1 MAVRGREVEGIA
13 GGIEAASTVKGA
25 FNQNMIFR
33 RMSAETREG
42 FGQVVELDTTMNAID
57 WEAVA
62 GSVFPNADELW
73 GYKNHLG
80 SYLMNTSNGHKQ
92 VVSVFSANVRTGDRQ
107 FEKTNPAGSTPSS
120 IGEFTSIYIVSIYD
134 LTTDQRWEEP
144 IYDHTSSF
152 SPGGS
157 LDMPDWHGNYESSY
171 EQQFIRTNTGSATY
185 GSYFG
190 GAYVLTADYQ
200 KWVHSPTP
208 DSPFFFT
215 ELDDVLYF
223 GNKHTGLLAYY
234 PSSFRGKWL
243 GDGESKNSGTMRR
256 DRSRQAETVRF
267 LTAKSVYSES
277 SVVVDAIAVNGAFDG
292 FEYLTQTE
300 YPKPVGATSIDAR
313 LAVFSGK
320 EIYFSDV
327 LYPTSVVPDNVLFV
341 PSEEDITA
349 IAEHTGNLIIFT
361 ENETWLFR
369 PSPGFIITGG
379 NLVRLADGIGCASMT
394 SVLKASGTLFWMDKR
409 GCYRLG
415 GSLSIERISD
425 DIEPF
430 FNDFITNPLTSY
442 YTTLNGMPAYSD
454 MIEQGS
460 MRLRF
465 DPKMV
470 SSCYF
475 AKIESVVFCIPE
487 MGGALCFSSKGEWGW
502 WSFESNAVQRY
513 NAGDFENVVGVA
525 KNIRNPWVV
534 CDNQEMFLVSSYNQ
548 DEQGERVNQVGYVD
562 TGDNRQTRSR
572 PYSILRYG
580 RGGSLDR
587 SLELGEDRRSLA
599 GQWRSV
605 DEGTTYASNSDHY
618 LYIGKPIPIPSQT
631 TIGTV
636 GGSLSLATPQGSVWV
651 PIEIIPG
658 DRDAAGAAIDYHL
671 HNLTLTFSF
680 DSANWETIPAG
691 AGPQVGGGSEPLWF
705 LPPERQSMEAGWQV
719 LKTLANTVSISY
731 DGATP
736 TTNRPVFGSA
746 PLNLNKR
753 QRNRVIYI
761 PFRPKLNGG
770 VYAAEQGMSIQ
781 ISTKDIRAITA
792 ASTFDSYIPM
802 RAYIWEE
809 TRLGVAEKGNNHQSV
824 YVATSTTPHT
834 ELVAQPVDW
843 AYKTR
848 PIADE
853 GKTQIKGR
861 GLRIIGASRGAASD
875 RLISTWPTGLLNT
888 ISGADYKEWS
898 SQVVDIIPEDD
909 AANTSGEKPAVVL
922 SSNKQTIR
930 TRFKNASTGA
940 LVGNTFNTTNG
951 PTWGTPGV
959 ANSYTY
965 ITDEEETSL
974 LSVSDGIR
982 GQSVSYMMWGHIQN
996 KAEKI
1001 ILHSAKVIVR
1011 ILGGVRRRGR

>member
-42 FGQVVELDTTMNAID
+42 FGQVVELDTTMAAIG
-57 WEAVA
+57 WEEVV
-62 GSVFPNADELW
+62 GSVDPDPDELW
-73 GYKNHLG
+73 GYKEHLG
-80 SYLMNTSNGHKQ
+80 SYLINTTNGHKQ
-92 VVSVFSANVRTGDRQ
+92 VVSVFSADVRTGDRQ
-107 FEKTNPAGSTPSS
+107 FEGTTPSS

-152 SPGGS
+152 SADGA
-157 LDMPDWHGNYESSY
+157 LEMPDWHGNYETSY
-171 EQQFIRTNTGSATY
+171 DQQYLSTTSGSATF
-185 GSYFG
+185 GSYAG
-190 GAYVLTADYQ
+190 GTYVLTADYQ
-200 KWVHSPTP
+200 RWIHAPDP

-234 PSSFRGKWL
+234 PSSFRGKWK
-243 GDGESKNSGTMRR
+243 GDGSSKNYGTMRR
-256 DRSRQAETVRF
+256 DRSKQSQTVKF
-267 LTAKSVYSES
+267 LSAKDTYSES
-277 SVVVDAIAVNGAFDG
+277 SVVVDAIAVDGPFDG
-292 FEYLTQTE
+292 FEYLNQSE
-300 YPKPVGATSIDAR
+300 FPKPSGIASIDAR
-313 LAVFSGK
+313 LAMFSGK

-369 PSPGFIITGG
+369 PSPGFIIASG

-394 SVLKASGTLFWMDKR
+394 SVLKASGTLFWMDMR

-430 FNDFITNPLTSY
+430 FNDFITNPITSY
-442 YTTLNGMPAYSD
+442 YTTYNSMAAYSD

-460 MRLRF
+460 MRLSF
-465 DPKMV
+465 NPKMV

-475 AKIESVVFCIPE
+475 AELETVVFCIPE
-487 MGGALCFSSKGEWGW
+487 MGGAMCLSSEGGWAW
-502 WSFESNAVQRY
+502 WSFESSAVQRY
-513 NAGDFENVVGVA
+513 DGAALENVVGVA

-534 CDNQEMFLVSSYNQ
+534 CDNEEMFIVSSYGK
-548 DEQGERVNQVGYVD
+548 DEQGERVNQVGYAQL
-562 TGDNRQTRSR
+562 GDDRQTRSR

-580 RGGSLDR
+580 RGGSIDR

-605 DEGTTYASNSDHY
+605 DEVAGFASLSDHY
-618 LYIGKPIPIPSQT
+618 LYVGKPIPIPAQT

-636 GGSLSLATPQGSVWV
+636 GGSLSLATLPGSVWV
-651 PIEIIPG
+651 PIELVPG
-658 DRDAAGAAIDYHL
+658 DRDSAGNAIDYHI
-671 HNLTLTFSF
+671 HNISISFTF
-680 DSANWETIPAG
+680 DSDNWETIPAG
-691 AGPQVGGGSEPLWF
+691 TGPQTGVGSDPLWF
-705 LPPERQSMEAGWQV
+705 LPPERQITESGWDV
-719 LKTLANTVSISY
+719 TKPLADRVTITYNA
-731 DGATP
+731 ATP
-736 TTNRPVFGSA
+736 ATNRPVFGA
-746 PLNLNKR
+746 AVLNANKR
-753 QRNRVIYI
+753 QTNRLIYI
-761 PFRPKLNGG
+761 PFRPKQTIQK
-770 VYAAEQGMSIQ
+770 VYAAEQGMGID
-781 ISTKDIRAITA
+781 IDTKDIRAITA
-792 ASTFDSYIPM
+792 VGTFDAYMAM

-809 TRLGVAEKGNNHQSV
+809 TRLGQAEKFNNHKAV
-824 YVATSTTPHT
+824 YVSTSTTPHT
-834 ELVAQPVDW
+834 ELVAQPIDW
-843 AYKTR
+843 AYKTK

-853 GKTQIKGR
+853 SKTQIKGR
-861 GLRIIGASRGAASD
+861 GLRITGASRGAATS
-875 RLISTWPTGLLNT
+875 RLIDSWPTGLLNT

-898 SQVVDIIPEDD
+898 SQVVDIIPEGD
-909 AANTSGEKPAVVL
+909 AANTKGEKPAVVL
-922 SSNKQTIR
+922 SANKQTIR
-930 TRFKNASTGA
+930 TRYKNSSTGA

-959 ANSYTY
+959 ANSYNY
-965 ITDEEETSL
+965 ITDEEETTL

-982 GQSVSYMMWGHIQN
+982 GQAISYMMWGHLQN

-1001 ILHSAKVIVR
+1001 ILHSAKIVIR
-1011 ILGGVRRRGR
+1011 MLGGVRRRGR